1 MKKGDVEMA
10 NRFSKKYR
18 NKGWAFN
25 YLRIKDAY
33 QYLMHI
39 PTSLPQEQAAKTDM
53 LSVVS
58 VQVLCTVE
66 EGVANACIWLTMPP
80 WSWKSTTLA
89 E

>member
-1 MKKGDVEMA
+1 MKKGDVGMA
-10 NRFSKKYR
+10 NRFSKKYE

-25 YLRIKDAY
+25 YLRIKDTY
-33 QYLMHI
+33 HQHLMLH
-39 PTSLPQEQAAKTDM
+39 PQEQAAKTDM
-53 LSVVS
+53 ISVVS
-58 VQVLCTVE
+58 IQVLCTVE

>member
-1 MKKGDVEMA
+1 MKNGDVGMA
-10 NRFSKKYR
+10 NRFSKKYG

-33 QYLMHI
+33 QHWKLHPYI
-39 PTSLPQEQAAKTDM
+39 TASRAKTDM

-58 VQVLCTVE
+58 IQVLCTVE

-80 WSWKSTTLA
+80 WRWKSTTLA